1 VQQAKTTQHEK
12 LGISTLVTNKVVNGK
27 TYSDN
32 TTTETSNNATIT
44 VKINGS
50 TRVNGKTVEIGKEV
64 DCGTVTGSGTQK
76 IAVEITENGVK
87 KAITNEFNID
97 DYEDNGT
104 YYIKDK

>member
-1 VQQAKTTQHEK
+1 MQMPP
-12 LGISTLVTNKVVNGK
+12 I
-27 TYSDN
+27 YS
-32 TTTETSNNATIT
+32 AI
-44 VKINGS
+44 KINGKRACDL
-50 TRVNGKTVEIGKEV
+50 TREGKEVELKPRIITIDNIQFNGFVNGKTVEIGKEV